1 VKNTLIDP
9 TCSKHSTPIKKPR
22 LTTIRSPIL
31 KSRKRN
37 STNIRQNVKNA
48 LRSPSIN
55 VLKRKNFDI
64 EEKFHPIITE
74 PPTTQNPDNTKIH
87 RVCYITNWSRYRT
100 GEAKFEVE
108 YIDPFMCTHIIY
120 AYATV
125 DDHKPEIIPI
135 QKEDIGN

>member
-1 VKNTLIDP
+1 VRDTFTDP
-9 TCSKHSTPIKKPR
+9 TCSKQTFPAKKSR

-31 KSRKRN
+31 KPTKRN
-37 STNIRQNVKNA
+37 STKTRTNLRNPV
-48 LRSPSIN
+48 RSPPIN
-55 VLKRKNFDI
+55 HLKRKNFDTDPDLQLI
-64 EEKFHPIITE
+64 PS
-74 PPTTQNPDNTKIH
+74 PPTKQNADNTKIH

-100 GEAKFEVE
+100 GEAKFEIE

-135 QKEDIGN
+135 QKEDIGK